1 MLPMQSEGIFKKVSK
16 PRPLPLAEVALCM
29 PMKRIKEEEGRQPG
43 TNGAKLGTEL
53 NALATE
59 IRTGPQI

>member
-1 MLPMQSEGIFKKVSK
+1 MLPMQREGILKKF
-16 PRPLPLAEVALCM
+16 PRPLPLADMALCM